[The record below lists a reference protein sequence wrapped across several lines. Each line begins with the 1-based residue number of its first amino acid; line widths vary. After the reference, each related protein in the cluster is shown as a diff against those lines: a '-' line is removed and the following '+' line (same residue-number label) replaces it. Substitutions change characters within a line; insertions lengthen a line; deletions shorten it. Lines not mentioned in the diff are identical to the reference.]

1 MRVGSLIKYK
11 HGSVSHFAAGK
22 NDVGIIVEHEASYYM
37 VRVKW
42 SRLNI
47 PTPVWERSGDLEV
60 ISE

>member
-1 MRVGSLIKYK
+1 VKVGSLIKYK

-22 NDVGIIVEHEASYYM
+22 NDIGIIVGQEASYYM
-37 VRVKW
+37 VKVKW

-47 PTPVWERSGDLEV
+47 PAPVWERAGDLEV